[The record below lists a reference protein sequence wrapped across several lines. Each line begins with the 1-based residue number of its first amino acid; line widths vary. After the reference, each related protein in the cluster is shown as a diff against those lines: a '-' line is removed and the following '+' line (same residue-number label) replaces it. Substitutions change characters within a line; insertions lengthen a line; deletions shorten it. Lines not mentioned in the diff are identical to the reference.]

1 MKTLGLYIDFPF
13 CIARCAFCAFDVEGY
28 RVRWA
33 KRYMIALHKEIA
45 LYATCPEIA
54 ERKITSIYLGGGTPS
69 HYPSE
74 VLKNLLAQC
83 RNRFKISTNAE
94 ITLEAHPAT
103 LDENNLSDF
112 QKMGIQRLSIGM
124 QSFSD
129 KQLQQL
135 GRHHTT
141 KEAITAFQ
149 MARRAGFSNI
159 SIDLMYGLPNES
171 PEDWEK
177 TLRQAIALSPEHLSI
192 YALSIEAGTLFDKKR
207 KKGTLSLCSEETV
220 TRLYD
225 CARKQLAQAD
235 YKQYEISNFAKT
247 GYKSQ
252 HNLRYWNQDAVL
264 SFGVS
269 GHSYIDDERSVNTD
283 KIPDYIEKLE
293 AGKLPVTEQE
303 KILPRDAVID
313 HIIFGLRKTEGIPAQ
328 TLSEDAIFRQTCKR
342 LEDTGLL
349 QEESG
354 RIQLTR
360 KGMHFADEVAMAFL

>member
-33 KRYMIALHKEIA
+33 ERYMIALHKEIA

-54 ERKITSIYLGGGTPS
+54 GHEITSIYLGGGTPS

-83 RNRFKISTNAE
+83 RNHFKISTNAE

-103 LDENNLSDF
+103 LDENNLNDF

-129 KQLQQL
+129 KQLRQL
-135 GRHHTT
+135 GRHHSA

-149 MARRAGFSNI
+149 MARKAGFSNI

-177 TLRQAIALSPEHLSI
+177 TLRQAITLSPEHISI
-192 YALSIEAGTLFDKKR
+192 YALSIEAGTLFDKKHR
-207 KKGTLSLCSEETV
+207 EGKLNLCSEDTSA
-220 TRLYD
+220 TLYKH
-225 CARKQLAQAD
+225 ARKQLARTD
-235 YKQYEISNFAKT
+235 YKQYEISNFAKI
-247 GYKSQ
+247 GHKSR
-252 HNLRYWNQDAVL
+252 HNLRYWNQEAVL

-269 GHSYIDDERSVNTD
+269 GHSYINGKRSVNTD

-293 AGKLPVTEQE
+293 ADTLPVTEQE
-303 KILPRDAVID
+303 KILPRDAAID

-328 TLSEDAIFRQTCKR
+328 TLSEDAIFRQTRKS
-342 LEDTGLL
+342 LEDDGLL
-349 QEESG
+349 QQESG
-354 RIQLTR
+354 RIQLTA